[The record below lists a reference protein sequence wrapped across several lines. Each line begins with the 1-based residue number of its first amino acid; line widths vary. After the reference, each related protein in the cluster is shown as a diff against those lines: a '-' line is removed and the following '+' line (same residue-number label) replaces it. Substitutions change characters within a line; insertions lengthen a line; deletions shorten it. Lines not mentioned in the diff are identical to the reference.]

1 MVAVV
6 VCAAVASAEHYQISQ
21 VKLLTNSGRVIA
33 IPTGM
38 RPNAVVPRSASL
50 LLKPTD
56 MVANVRH
63 RPQLGIC
70 QSPRPRR
77 AFACTDDR
85 YANTALFN
93 HES

>member
-1 MVAVV
+1 M
-6 VCAAVASAEHYQISQ
+6 ASAEHYQISQ

-56 MVANVRH
+56 MVATGQRPPPPSATRH
-63 RPQLGIC
+63 PSVAMTSVAYR
-70 QSPRPRR
+70 
-77 AFACTDDR
+77 R
-85 YANTALFN
+85 YANTALSN